1 MKFFP
6 SNERDWQEGLK
17 ILPEAKIEENLVTV
31 KNIRDFEYR
40 TETDFTVRYYD
51 QTFDLSK
58 IKKAYFMVVPFNSFS
73 LVAHQMMAFEFDE
86 NQFICFSI
94 EVRKTIGQEFS
105 SWKTL
110 LPKYE
115 LIYVIGS
122 EKDLIKLRTN
132 YRPADHVYFYPLELQ
147 QSEMQKIFLDL
158 LHRTNSLKNKPEFFH
173 LLYNSCGSN
182 LVAHLNKALKRKIPW
197 YLKYYAPGKAD
208 SFLLGNPLVKQEVGL
223 SYEEFRAKHYLNN
236 KTKDFPPD
244 GNYSLLIRN
253 K

>member
-17 ILPEAKIEENLVTV
+17 VLPEAEIEENLVTV

-51 QTFDLSK
+51 QTFDLAK
-58 IKKAYFMVVPFNSFS
+58 IKKVYFMVVPFNSFS
-73 LVAHQMMAFEFDE
+73 LVAHQMIAFEFED
-86 NQFICFSI
+86 NHFICFSV
-94 EVRKTIGQEFS
+94 EVRKTVGVEFS
-105 SWKTL
+105 PWKTL

-122 EKDLIKLRTN
+122 ENDLIKLRTD
-132 YRPADHVYFYPLELQ
+132 YRTGEHVYFYPLELNQ
-147 QSEMQKIFLDL
+147 AETQNIFLDL
-158 LHRTNSLKNKPEFFH
+158 LNRANALRNRPEFFH

-182 LVAHLNKALKRKIPW
+182 LVTHLNKALERKIPW

-208 SFLLGNPLVKQEVGL
+208 AFLLGNPLVNQEPGL
-223 SYEEFRAKHYLNN
+223 TYEEFRARHYLND
-236 KTKDFPPD
+236 KTKSFPPD
-244 GNYSLLIRN
+244 GNFSLLIRN